1 MTSQPR
7 SIPTIHEIAEVLRG
21 AQAKGGPA
29 LVDALALF
37 AADRVTVRHHPPRQ
51 YVDGDFTGAEW
62 IEFERSVVDKVGA
75 RAADMKSEEKK
86 VSVVDDTIV
95 LEEVIVGQ
103 GPDGTTFRVPSKLV
117 LPVRDG
123 QILGY
128 DAYYDAAA
136 TPPFMQDSEIEVREE
151 R

>member
-1 MTSQPR
+1 MTSQQR
-7 SIPTIHEIAEVLRG
+7 STPTIQHVADALR
-21 AQAKGGPA
+21 AAHAKGGPA
-29 LVDALALF
+29 LVDALAMF

-51 YVDGDFTGAEW
+51 YVDGEFTGAEW
-62 IEFERSVVDKVGA
+62 IAFERSVVEKVGA
-75 RAADMKSEEKK
+75 RAADMTSEDKK
-86 VSVVDDTIV
+86 VSVVDDAIV
-95 LEEVIVGQ
+95 VEEVIVGQ

-136 TPPFMQDSEIEVREE
+136 TPQFMQDSEIEVREG